1 MRLNSFFILFFI
13 SVTFVAQTTAER
25 YTISSGGE
33 SVSVGSATYMYD
45 IGGLVVITATT
56 NSGNIYTQGF
66 EQSSRFIDL
75 TDFTPPNTF
84 SPNDDGV
91 NDGWVIP
98 LPNQSTSPVTFN
110 VTIIN
115 RWGDRIA
122 YIEDYNNIDRIWN
135 GTYELSGLPVTDGT
149 YFYIIESSDA
159 STKLSGWLQVVR

>member
-1 MRLNSFFILFFI
+1 MKYYILTIIVGFFHWGF
-13 SVTFVAQTTAER
+13 SQTSSER
-25 YTISSGGE
+25 YTISSGGA
-33 SVSVGSATYMYD
+33 SVATSSATYMFD
-45 IGGLVVITATT
+45 IGGVVVTTATT
-56 NSGNIYTQGF
+56 TNGYVTQGF

-98 LPNQSTSPVTFN
+98 LPNQATTPVSFN

-159 STKLSGWLQVVR
+159 VTKLSGWLQVVR